1 MKIGIIGAGVA
12 GLTAAYLLSKKY
24 NITLIER
31 NKRLGG
37 HTNTISVKE
46 NDKGIGVD
54 TGFIVL
60 NDRNYTNFKK
70 LLNKLEVKIRDTDM
84 SFSYYDESDGF
95 NYAGT
100 GISGYFAQKK
110 NILSPKHYRFLLN
123 VKKYSKKAAN
133 DVSNNVLIDETLG
146 EYLIRNDFPKDIIDK
161 FIIPMG
167 AAVWSGSRNEISN
180 FPVKMFLKFF
190 DNHGILDLNNAPQW
204 HTVDGGSYTYVRKI
218 LDQFNGKII
227 KGNGVEEIKRTKDK
241 VKVTLENNEKLL
253 FDKVVC
259 ATHADQTYH
268 MIKDHSIEEKLILE
282 PWEYSKNKTILHT
295 DISLM
300 PPTKSAWACWNYV
313 KNKDSKDSD
322 EVSVTYYMNRLQG
335 LKTKKD
341 YLVTLNPTKII
352 PKNKIIYETEYTH
365 PKYTHS
371 SLSTQK
377 NIEKVNG
384 LNHLYFC
391 GSYCRYGFHEDAVLS
406 AVNVA
411 KKLGCEL

>member
-227 KGNGVEEIKRTKDK
+227 KGNGVEEIKRTKNK

-313 KNKDSKDSD
+313 KNKDSKDND

-335 LKTKKD
+335 LKTEKD

>member
-12 GLTAAYLLSKKY
+12 GLTAAYLLSEKY

-46 NDKGIGVD
+46 NGKEIGVD

-70 LLNKLEVKIRDTDM
+70 LLSKLKVKIRNTDM

-110 NILSPKHYRFLLN
+110 NLFSPKHYRFLLN

-146 EYLIRNDFPKDIIDK
+146 EYLIRNNFPKDIIDK

-204 HTVDGGSYTYVRKI
+204 HTVDGGSYTYVRRI
-218 LDQFNGKII
+218 LDQFKGKII
-227 KGNGVEEIKRTKDK
+227 EGNGAKSIQRTENKVE
-241 VKVTLENNEKLL
+241 VTLENNEKLL

-268 MIKDHSIEEKLILE
+268 MIKDHSIEEKV
-282 PWEYSKNKTILHT
+282 YT
-295 DISLM
+295 
-300 PPTKSAWACWNYV
+300 
-313 KNKDSKDSD
+313 
-322 EVSVTYYMNRLQG
+322 VT
-335 LKTKKD
+335 
-341 YLVTLNPTKII
+341 I
-352 PKNKIIYETEYTH
+352 PKI
-365 PKYTHS
+365 
-371 SLSTQK
+371 L
-377 NIEKVNG
+377 
-384 LNHLYFC
+384 
-391 GSYCRYGFHEDAVLS
+391 
-406 AVNVA
+406 
-411 KKLGCEL
+411 

>member
-227 KGNGVEEIKRTKDK
+227 KGNGVEEIKRTKNK

-313 KNKDSKDSD
+313 KNKDSKDGD

>member
-1 MKIGIIGAGVA
+1 MKVGIIGAGVA
-12 GLTAAYLLSKKY
+12 GLTAAYLLSEKY

-46 NDKGIGVD
+46 NGKKIGVD

-70 LLNKLEVKIRDTDM
+70 LLNKLEVKIRNTDM

-110 NILSPKHYRFLLN
+110 NLLSPKHYRFLLN

-133 DVSNNVLIDETLG
+133 DVTNNVLIDETLG
-146 EYLIRNDFPKDIIDK
+146 EYLIRNNFPEDIINK

-167 AAVWSGSRNEISN
+167 AAVWSGSRNEIAN

-204 HTVDGGSYTYVRKI
+204 HTVHGGSYTYVRRI
-218 LDQFNGKII
+218 LDLFNGEII
-227 KGNGVEEIKRTKDK
+227 KENGVESIRRTEDK
-241 VKVTLENNEKLL
+241 VEVTLENNEKLL

-268 MIKDHSIEEKLILE
+268 MIKDISVEEKRILE

-313 KNKDSKDSD
+313 KNKDSNDGD

-335 LKTKKD
+335 LKTEKD

-352 PKNKIIYETEYTH
+352 PENKIIYETEYTH

-377 NIEKVNG
+377 NIGKVNG

>member
-12 GLTAAYLLSKKY
+12 GLTAAYLLSEKY

-46 NDKGIGVD
+46 NGKEIGVD

-70 LLNKLEVKIRDTDM
+70 LLSKLKVKIRNTDM
-84 SFSYYDESDGF
+84 SFSYYDENDGF

-110 NILSPKHYRFLLN
+110 NLFSPKHYRFLLN

-146 EYLIRNDFPKDIIDK
+146 EYLIRNNFPKDIIDK

-190 DNHGILDLNNAPQW
+190 DNHGILDLNNSPQW
-204 HTVDGGSYTYVRKI
+204 HTVDGGSYTYVRRI
-218 LDQFNGKII
+218 LDQF
-227 KGNGVEEIKRTKDK
+227 KGNIIEGNGAKSIQRTKDK
-241 VKVTLENNEKLL
+241 VEVTLEHNEKLL

-259 ATHADQTYH
+259 ATHANQTYH
-268 MIKDHSIEEKLILE
+268 MIKDISVEEKRILE

-313 KNKDSKDSD
+313 KNKDSKDGD

-335 LKTKKD
+335 LKTEKD

-384 LNHLYFC
+384 LNQLYFC
-391 GSYCRYGFHEDAVLS
+391 GSYCRYGFHEDAVIS

>member
-12 GLTAAYLLSKKY
+12 GLTAAYLLSEKY

-46 NDKGIGVD
+46 NGKEIGVD

-70 LLNKLEVKIRDTDM
+70 LLSKLKVKIRNTDM
-84 SFSYYDESDGF
+84 SFSYYDENDGF

-110 NILSPKHYRFLLN
+110 NLFSPKHYRFLLN

-146 EYLIRNDFPKDIIDK
+146 EYLIRNNFPKDIIDK

-204 HTVDGGSYTYVRKI
+204 HTVDGGSYTYVRRI
-218 LDQFNGKII
+218 LDQF
-227 KGNGVEEIKRTKDK
+227 KGNIIEGNGAKSIQRTKDK
-241 VKVTLENNEKLL
+241 VEVTLEHNEKLL

-259 ATHADQTYH
+259 ATHANQTYH
-268 MIKDHSIEEKLILE
+268 MIKDISVEEKRILE

-313 KNKDSKDSD
+313 KNKDSKDGD

-335 LKTKKD
+335 LKTEKD

-384 LNHLYFC
+384 LNQLYFC

>member
-12 GLTAAYLLSKKY
+12 GLTAAYLLSEKY

-46 NDKGIGVD
+46 NGKEIGVD

-70 LLNKLEVKIRDTDM
+70 LLSKLKVKIRNTDM

-110 NILSPKHYRFLLN
+110 NLFSPKHYRFLLN

-146 EYLIRNDFPKDIIDK
+146 EYLIRNNFPKDIIDK

-204 HTVDGGSYTYVRKI
+204 HTVDGGSYTYVRRI
-218 LDQFNGKII
+218 LDQFKGKII
-227 KGNGVEEIKRTKDK
+227 EGNGAKSIQRTEEKVE
-241 VKVTLENNEKLL
+241 VTLENNEKLL

-259 ATHADQTYH
+259 ATHANQTYH
-268 MIKDHSIEEKLILE
+268 MIKDISVEEKRILE

-313 KNKDSKDSD
+313 KNKDSKDGD

-335 LKTKKD
+335 LKTEKD

-384 LNHLYFC
+384 LNQLYFC
-391 GSYCRYGFHEDAVLS
+391 GSYCRYGFHEDAVIS

>member
-335 LKTKKD
+335 LKTEKD

>member
-161 FIIPMG
+161 FIVPMG

-335 LKTKKD
+335 LKTEKD

>member
-12 GLTAAYLLSKKY
+12 GLTAAYLLSEKY

-46 NDKGIGVD
+46 NGKGIDVD

-70 LLNKLEVKIRDTDM
+70 LLSKLKVKIRNTDM

-110 NILSPKHYRFLLN
+110 NLFSPKHYRFLLN

-146 EYLIRNDFPKDIIDK
+146 EYLIRNNFPKDIIDK

-190 DNHGILDLNNAPQW
+190 NNHGILDLNNAPQW
-204 HTVDGGSYTYVRKI
+204 HTVDGGSYTYVRRI
-218 LDQFNGKII
+218 LDQFKGKII
-227 KGNGVEEIKRTKDK
+227 KGNGAESIQRTDDK
-241 VKVTLENNEKLL
+241 VEVTLENNEKLL

-259 ATHADQTYH
+259 ATHANQTYH
-268 MIKDHSIEEKLILE
+268 MIKDISVEEKRILE

-335 LKTKKD
+335 LKTEND

-352 PKNKIIYETEYTH
+352 PKNKIIYENEYTH

-384 LNHLYFC
+384 LNQLYFC
-391 GSYCRYGFHEDAVLS
+391 GSYCRYGFHEDAVIS

>member
-12 GLTAAYLLSKKY
+12 GLTAAYLLSEKY

-46 NDKGIGVD
+46 NGKEIGVD

-70 LLNKLEVKIRDTDM
+70 LLSKLKVKIRNTDM

-110 NILSPKHYRFLLN
+110 NLFSPKHYRFLLN

-146 EYLIRNDFPKDIIDK
+146 EYLICNNFPKDIIDK

-204 HTVDGGSYTYVRKI
+204 HTVDGGSYTYVRRI
-218 LDQFNGKII
+218 LDHFKGEII
-227 KGNGVEEIKRTKDK
+227 EGNGAKSIQRTEDK
-241 VKVTLENNEKLL
+241 VEVTLENNEKLL

-259 ATHADQTYH
+259 ATHANQTYH
-268 MIKDHSIEEKLILE
+268 MIKDISVEEKRILE

-335 LKTKKD
+335 LKTEKD

>member
-12 GLTAAYLLSKKY
+12 GLTAAYLLSEKY

-46 NDKGIGVD
+46 NGKEIGVD

-70 LLNKLEVKIRDTDM
+70 LLSKLNVKIRNTDM

-110 NILSPKHYRFLLN
+110 NLFSPKHYRFLLN

-146 EYLIRNDFPKDIIDK
+146 EYLIRNNFPKDIIDK

-204 HTVDGGSYTYVRKI
+204 HTVDGGSYTYVRRI
-218 LDQFNGKII
+218 LDQFKGKII
-227 KGNGVEEIKRTKDK
+227 EGNGARSIQRTENKVE
-241 VKVTLENNEKLL
+241 VTLENNEKLL

-259 ATHADQTYH
+259 ATHANQTYH
-268 MIKDHSIEEKLILE
+268 MIKDISVEEKRILE

-313 KNKDSKDSD
+313 KNKDSKDGD

-335 LKTKKD
+335 LKTEKD

-384 LNHLYFC
+384 LNQLYFC
-391 GSYCRYGFHEDAVLS
+391 GSYCRYGFHEDAVIS

>member
-227 KGNGVEEIKRTKDK
+227 KGNGVEEIKRTKNK

-313 KNKDSKDSD
+313 KNKDSKDGD

-335 LKTKKD
+335 LKTEKD

>member
-12 GLTAAYLLSKKY
+12 GLTAAYLLSEKY

-46 NDKGIGVD
+46 NGKEIGVD

-70 LLNKLEVKIRDTDM
+70 LLSKLKVKIRNTDM

-110 NILSPKHYRFLLN
+110 NLFSPKHYRFLLN

-133 DVSNNVLIDETLG
+133 YVSNNVLIDETLG
-146 EYLIRNDFPKDIIDK
+146 EYLIRNNFPKDIIDK

-204 HTVDGGSYTYVRKI
+204 HTVDGGSYTYVRRI
-218 LDQFNGKII
+218 LDQFKGKII
-227 KGNGVEEIKRTKDK
+227 KGNGAESIQRTEDK
-241 VKVTLENNEKLL
+241 VEVTLENNEKLL

-259 ATHADQTYH
+259 ATHANQTYH
-268 MIKDHSIEEKLILE
+268 MIKDISVEEKRILE

-300 PPTKSAWACWNYV
+300 SPTKSAWACWNYV
-313 KNKDSKDSD
+313 KNKDSKDGD

-335 LKTKKD
+335 LKTEKD

-384 LNHLYFC
+384 LNQLYFC
-391 GSYCRYGFHEDAVLS
+391 GSYCRYGFHEDAVIS
-406 AVNVA
+406 AVNIA